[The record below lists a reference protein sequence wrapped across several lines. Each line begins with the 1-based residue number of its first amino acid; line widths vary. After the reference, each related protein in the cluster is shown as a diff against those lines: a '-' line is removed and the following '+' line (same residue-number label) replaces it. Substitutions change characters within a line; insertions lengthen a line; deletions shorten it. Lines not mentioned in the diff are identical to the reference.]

1 MMRIAGAFTSAA
13 TRAPGASAR
22 RAALSRVTS
31 ATSGNPQS
39 SVTRTDSRGNVWGPK
54 QRVSVEEA
62 LRVGTLHGAYAS
74 YEDLTLVALSQSAK
88 ALKAPAGPRRP
99 IEYLTEAQTRAILAA
114 FTGQTA
120 KSRRNRMLL
129 ILLYDTAAR
138 VGEITGLTLQDLC
151 LTEPGRILLT
161 GKGNKT
167 RVVPLADKTI
177 NHLHVYLDEFHP
189 NITKLPATR
198 PLFYSLHR
206 GRPAELSADTVA
218 AVLKQAAESARAQ
231 CPSIPQ
237 NIHCHLMRKPKR
249 WISTSRVSRYRL
261 SCASSAT
268 KTLPP
273 QQRSMPLRPWT

>member
-1 MMRIAGAFTSAA
+1 MRRDPHTGAPDFFGFARDYLHA
-13 TRAPGASAR
+13 YLPKTRG
-22 RAALSRVTS
+22 LSPKTIEAYRIS
-31 ATSGNPQS
+31 LECFLDYLAEAE
-39 SVTRTDSRGNVWGPK
+39 RTGR
-54 QRVSVEEA
+54 QRVSFDHFDRPHLKGWLTWMTDQRHYTPKTVT
-62 LRVGTLHGAYAS
+62 LRLSAVKAFLTYAA

-138 VGEITGLTLQDLC
+138 AGEITVLTLQDLC
-151 LTEPGRILLT
+151 LTEPGHILLT

-167 RVVPLADKTI
+167 RVVPLTAKTVE
-177 NHLHVYLDEFHP
+177 HLHVYLDEFHP

-218 AVLKQAAESARAQ
+218 AVLKHAAESARAQ
-231 CPSIPQ
+231 CPVRRTRP
-237 NIHCHLMRKPKR
+237 
-249 WISTSRVSRYRL
+249 RL
-261 SCASSAT
+261 S
-268 KTLPP
+268 
-273 QQRSMPLRPWT
+273 